1 MIALHEVKQQMLAD
15 PKHWALFLMGFV
27 DDFRHYRDTR
37 SIAEPLPYTDPRLD
51 PLLAST
57 AESLCDELGLEA
69 PDWLAQVPACP
80 TPWFVAGVENLKA
93 IALAE
98 SPLRFRIRKIFVLKN
113 FLSRV

>member
-1 MIALHEVKQQMLAD
+1 MIMLREVKQQMLTD
-15 PKHWALFLMGFV
+15 PRHWALFLMDFV
-27 DDFRHYRDTR
+27 DDFRHYQDPRA
-37 SIAEPLPYTDPRLD
+37 IAEPVPFTDPRLD

-57 AESLCDELGLEA
+57 AESLCDELELEA
-69 PDWLAQVPACP
+69 PGWLAQIPACP